1 MGKKVLCEARHAGAR
16 GEEKEA
22 APGLYLCDGCVVG
35 MQRDLEE
42 IPRLHAELMEEGV
55 SGTGPSTEPVG
66 FVTGSRGDGKPELR
80 YNRAAIDAAGQIV
93 FDVEW
98 AYKNIHRDRGLPVMA
113 RAVSLGGMCGW
124 LRLESGWIAGN
135 AGYAVGFRDT
145 LRGLISH
152 AIAII
157 DPKGRPIEVG
167 PCIEKVGAGPR
178 GVGGI
183 ACMGTVYMIGE
194 GPRCSLSCNV
204 CRKSVPVRG
213 WARYGVRRT
222 AQTIAPEGDML

>member
-22 APGLYLCDGCVVG
+22 ASGLYLCDGCVVG
-35 MQRDLEE
+35 MQMDLEE
-42 IPRLHAELMEEGV
+42 IPRLHAELMEEGTV
-55 SGTGPSTEPVG
+55 GTGPSTEPVG
-66 FVTGSRGDGKPELR
+66 FVTGSRGEGKPELR
-80 YNRAAIDAAGQIV
+80 YNRAAIEAAGQIA
-93 FDVEW
+93 FDIEW
-98 AYKNIHRDRGLPVMA
+98 AYKNIHRDRGLVGVGG
-113 RAVSLGGMCGW
+113 AVTIGGMCGW

-145 LRGLISH
+145 VRGLVGH
-152 AIAII
+152 ALSVI

-167 PCIEKVGAGPR
+167 PCIEKVGGPR
-178 GVGGI
+178 GI
-183 ACMGTVYMIGE
+183 ACTGTVYMIGE
-194 GPRCSLSCNV
+194 GPRCRLACNV

-222 AQTIAPEGDML
+222 AATIEVKGYVL